1 LSAAPPGG
9 RPRGRAA
16 ALAAAGGL
24 LHTASFAP
32 IDAWPLQIAGLA
44 LLVLALDGATPRY
57 AARLAWLFAFCWLAS
72 GLWWLFISL
81 HRFGGL
87 AAPLAV
93 AAVVLLAAL
102 LALYYALSAALWARL
117 RSTSAAFNAALF
129 AACWLLAEL
138 ARGIVFTGFPWIA
151 GGYAHTDGP
160 LAAWAPWIGVY
171 GIGALATWLAATV
184 ALAWLGRGRP
194 VRAALL
200 LSLPIALCA
209 AGTGLPAEFTRSA
222 GTLGVTL
229 LQSNV
234 EQDLKFE
241 PANIDRVLRWHQAA
255 LAAAR
260 GTLVLTPESSIPLP
274 LNLLGDETLVALR
287 APFARG
293 ERAALLGLF
302 TGSDA
307 AGYTNSLVALSA
319 TSDPSGHAFY
329 AYGKRH
335 LLPFGEIIPPGFG
348 WFVRALNIP
357 IGDQARGQSI
367 APLTVAGQRVRPL
380 ICYEDLFGEDIAQSV
395 VGDGAATV
403 LANSTNLAWFGA
415 LMVQDQHLQ
424 FSRMRAL
431 EFQRPIVRATNT
443 GATAVVDHRGLI
455 TARLP
460 PLIEGVLETSVEGRI
475 GATPYARWLAVWGLW
490 PLAALALLV
499 LATASQ
505 LPPWLRKGLA
515 NRNQSH

>member
-1 LSAAPPGG
+1 MSAALPGG
-9 RPRGRAA
+9 RPRGRAV
-16 ALAAAGGL
+16 ALAATGGL

-32 IDAWPLQIAGLA
+32 LDAWPLQIAGLF
-44 LLVLALDGATPRY
+44 LLVLALDGATPWR

-72 GLWWLFISL
+72 GMWWLFISL

-87 AAPLAV
+87 AAPLAA
-93 AAVVLLAAL
+93 AAVALLAAL
-102 LALYYALSAALWARL
+102 LALYYAVSAALWARL

-171 GIGALATWLAATV
+171 GIGALAAWLAAAT
-184 ALAWLGRGRP
+184 ALAWQGRGRP

-200 LSLPIALCA
+200 LALPTVLCT
-209 AGTGLPAEFTRSA
+209 AGTALPADFTRST
-222 GTLGVTL
+222 GKLDVTL
-229 LQSNV
+229 LQSNI
-234 EQDLKFE
+234 EQDLKFD
-241 PANIDRVLRWHQAA
+241 PAHIDRVLQWHQAA

-274 LNLLGDETLVALR
+274 LNLLDAEVLTALR

-293 ERAALLGLF
+293 ERAALVGLF
-302 TGSDA
+302 TGSDT
-307 AGYTNSLVALSA
+307 AGYTNSVIALSA
-319 TSDPSGHAFY
+319 TSDPSGNAFY
-329 AYGKRH
+329 SYGKRH

-357 IGDQARGQSI
+357 IGDQARGQSTL
-367 APLTVAGQRVRPL
+367 PLAVAGQRVRPL
-380 ICYEDLFGEDIAQSV
+380 ICFEDLFGEDIAQSV
-395 VGDGAATV
+395 VGDSAATV
-403 LANSTNLAWFGA
+403 LANSTNLAWFGP

-431 EFQRPIVRATNT
+431 EFQRPIIRATNT
-443 GATAVVDHRGLI
+443 GTTAVVDHLGAI
-455 TARLP
+455 AARLP
-460 PLIEGVLETSVEGRI
+460 PLIEGALETSVEGRI
-475 GATPYARWLAVWGLW
+475 GATPYARWLAAWGLW
-490 PLAALALLV
+490 PAMALALLIV
-499 LATASQ
+499 AAAGRSQ
-505 LPPWLRKGLA
+505 R
-515 NRNQSH
+515 